1 MGNLQ
6 MSKERQLF
14 AVFEVTPDN
23 GDAFLYVDWHP
34 DLMPV
39 VCPDGTTT
47 DKLLDIAEKLL
58 AAND

>member
-1 MGNLQ
+1 